1 LLCVGLLVFAFL
13 MEAFRRRRQLKAQIR
28 TEWRMLRDLAA
39 QRDLTDSQT
48 ALLAEVVGRHAA
60 AHPLRAATMHREF
73 DACVAPEMA
82 ALHAAADQETF
93 ETMGR
98 RLRDVREALGLHFV
112 PYGFPIRSTRE
123 LGETQDVWAASG
135 EEEDPAWRRMRVS
148 EVTEAVF
155 RCTVHAQ
162 DPPPALLPGERVL
175 FRLWREED
183 ARYTFGVRL
192 LRVESAGRQWVFEHT
207 DDLQRIQSRAHFR
220 VRHDQMATVS
230 IIALPAGGD
239 YEGAE
244 TLSAAARMRGRIT
257 SLSGGGIAALFE
269 EPLPANVLLGFDLEL
284 PGADTV
290 PVLVRIAHTAPL
302 ARGRYLVRG
311 AFVNLGEETRDAISR
326 YTLMKQQAIMARDS
340 DEGHGR

>member
-1 LLCVGLLVFAFL
+1 MRVLLFSGIPIELPNPWAPHKMWIVLLFVGLLVFAFL
-13 MEAFRRRRQLKAQIR
+13 MEAFRRRRQRKAQIR

-39 QRDLTDSQT
+39 QRELTDSQT

-60 AHPLRAATMHREF
+60 AHPLRAVTMHREF

-155 RCTVHAQ
+155 LCTVHAQ
-162 DPPPALLPGERVL
+162 DPPPALLPGDR
-175 FRLWREED
+175 
-183 ARYTFGVRL
+183 
-192 LRVESAGRQWVFEHT
+192 
-207 DDLQRIQSRAHFR
+207 
-220 VRHDQMATVS
+220 
-230 IIALPAGGD
+230 GGD
-239 YEGAE
+239 
-244 TLSAAARMRGRIT
+244 SHAA
-257 SLSGGGIAALFE
+257 
-269 EPLPANVLLGFDLEL
+269 
-284 PGADTV
+284 
-290 PVLVRIAHTAPL
+290 
-302 ARGRYLVRG
+302 
-311 AFVNLGEETRDAISR
+311 
-326 YTLMKQQAIMARDS
+326 
-340 DEGHGR
+340 